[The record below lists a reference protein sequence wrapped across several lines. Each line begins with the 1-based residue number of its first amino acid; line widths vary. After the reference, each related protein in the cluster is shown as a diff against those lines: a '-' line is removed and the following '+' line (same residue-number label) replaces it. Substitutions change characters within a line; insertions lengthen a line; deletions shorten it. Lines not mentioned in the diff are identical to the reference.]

1 MIKQSWKLMVILQT
15 LYALI
20 TLTLFQF
27 IITISNTYN
36 NICSVWKLR
45 VSRISCARVGQF
57 DITYKND
64 LTILVVLKFSS
75 FEMSHWQ
82 NHFSSLIFTF
92 QMKYA
97 VKYVKQKSSVRCS
110 YIVLFQITVWIY
122 ERCWRSMV
130 RI

>member
-1 MIKQSWKLMVILQT
+1 MLVIKSIPLKSIKVPETITEMIKQSWKLMVILQT

-75 FEMSHWQ
+75 FEMSH
-82 NHFSSLIFTF
+82 
-92 QMKYA
+92 
-97 VKYVKQKSSVRCS
+97 
-110 YIVLFQITVWIY
+110 
-122 ERCWRSMV
+122 
-130 RI
+130 